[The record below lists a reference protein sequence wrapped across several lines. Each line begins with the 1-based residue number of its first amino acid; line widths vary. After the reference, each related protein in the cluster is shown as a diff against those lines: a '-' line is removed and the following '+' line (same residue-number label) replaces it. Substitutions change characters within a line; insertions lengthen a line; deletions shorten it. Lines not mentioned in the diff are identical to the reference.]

1 MDRERITI
9 SIRKPVLDIV
19 DKTID
24 GTSIRNR
31 SHAIENLITKAAGSI
46 NKQALILLGGD
57 NAMKAIEPTKSFL
70 KKLSESGFPKAYV
83 AIGFLGDKVKEK
95 LGDGSEFEISIEYNN
110 KGEGSGGAITALKK
124 NFKSP
129 LVVFNSAKMID
140 LDLESLL
147 DYHQKYGVTATIATD
162 NLNTLDGIYI
172 LSPEIL
178 KNIPSGFSMLEE
190 DILPQLLKEGKAIVL
205 PLPN

>member
-31 SHAIENLITKAAGSI
+31 SHAIENLIMKAAGSI

-57 NAMKAIEPTKSFL
+57 NAMKAIEPTKNFL
-70 KKLSESGFPKAYV
+70 KKLSESGFPKAYI

-95 LGDGSEFEISIEYNN
+95 LGDGSEFGISIEYND
-110 KGEGSGGAITALKK
+110 KGEGSGGAITALRKI
-124 NFKSP
+124 FKSP
-129 LVVFNSAKMID
+129 LVVFNSIKVMD
-140 LDLESLL
+140 VDPELL
-147 DYHQKYGVTATIATD
+147 IDYHQKFGATATIVSE
-162 NLNTLDGIYI
+162 NLNTLDGVYI

-190 DILPQLLKEGKAIVL
+190 DILPRLLKEGKAIVL